1 MATQSAIAQASYHVE
16 EESPLLTAT
25 IGSYLFHMDCL
36 LKNLERQG
44 YILQGEFAA
53 CAQHNKALEQEV
65 QNAAKNARAAK
76 KDQSALAK
84 KLHKETTQ
92 RITAEIKLAQAE
104 TELAKLIAY
113 QVEMECKEEAYL
125 TAMKLR
131 QNKADRT
138 LKTWIESDSIRVD
151 EMQELLDMPPA
162 EYQPAIKKKDIPFI
176 KLLK

>member
-1 MATQSAIAQASYHVE
+1 MATQSAIAQAPYHVQ

-25 IGSYLFHMDCL
+25 TGSYLFHMDCL
-36 LKNLERQG
+36 LRNLEKQG

-84 KLHKETTQ
+84 KLHKETNQ

-104 TELAKLIAY
+104 IELAKLRAY
-113 QVEMECKEEAYL
+113 
-125 TAMKLR
+125 
-131 QNKADRT
+131 
-138 LKTWIESDSIRVD
+138 
-151 EMQELLDMPPA
+151 
-162 EYQPAIKKKDIPFI
+162 
-176 KLLK
+176 